1 MGILGIIWDLLM
13 WGVGIFCS
21 AVGLGVG
28 ILASYVIYGAA
39 NYIGR
44 TISLNLNR
52 SLVDFLLRTVLFVVS
67 FIFCLIVR
75 VPLKEVFG
83 AFLTYG
89 NFNELYLQ
97 FVLGEHLFIVNDTIS
112 MIWNQLMMT
121 FIFFLPYFFMTEAIN
136 LIKFVLCDPQED
148 AGYSFIS
155 FIPELMTLFAAN
167 VFVLYCGNGLAYR
180 LLEFIQIID
189 IRFGL
194 LRMLFNML
202 LFCFYFYRVVC
213 DFFGSDIFLTMI
225 GAVVATTLM
234 GVPLTGGTHTI
245 LLILCYVIGYI
256 SKSARSAVVAA
267 FAGINSAGIVD
278 VYHIVY
284 GIVSIFLT
292 TGIFMIVLKVMGC

>member
-1 MGILGIIWDLLM
+1 MDILGILWDLLM
-13 WGVGIFCS
+13 WGIGIFCG

-28 ILASYVIYGAA
+28 ILASYGIYGAA
-39 NYIGR
+39 NLMGRSIG
-44 TISLNLNR
+44 LDLNR
-52 SLVDFLLRTVLFVVS
+52 SMVDFLLRTLVFVVS
-67 FIFCLIVR
+67 FVFCLIVK

-89 NFNELYLQ
+89 NFDELYLQ
-97 FVLGEHLFIVNDTIS
+97 YTLGEHLYVVNDTIS
-112 MIWNQLMMT
+112 LVWNQLVMT

-148 AGYSFIS
+148 MGYSLIS
-155 FIPELMTLFAAN
+155 FVPELMTLFAAN

-180 LLEFIQIID
+180 LLEFIQMID

-194 LRMLFNML
+194 LRMLFHML

-256 SKSARSAVVAA
+256 SKSVRNAVVAA

-284 GIVSIFLT
+284 GIVSILIS
-292 TGIFMIVLKVMGC
+292 TGIFSLVIKLVVA